1 METTNYYRGVVKN
14 SDPRDRWN
22 LTIAILEIWCL
33 IENKLAMQQMC
44 KNIIF
49 FFILS
54 ALVTTTMCTNSLN
67 KSLTTSVPNRL
78 FGEGG

>member
-1 METTNYYRGVVKN
+1 METRNYYRGVEYYLKK
-14 SDPRDRWN
+14 SDPRGRWN
-22 LTIAILEIWCL
+22 LPIVVLSILEVVLIYL

-54 ALVTTTMCTNSLN
+54 ALVTTTNVY
-67 KSLTTSVPNRL
+67 KQP
-78 FGEGG
+78 